1 MGEIEK
7 FFQDKGFP
15 ALRMISIL
23 AICAMMA
30 SLPALADDKG
40 RQQGLKIVVGGD
52 YNYPPYEFIDET
64 GEPAGYS
71 VELTRAIAEVMGFDV
86 EIRLRP
92 WSETRRALEAGDIDA
107 VEGMFYSKERETHFD
122 FSNPHAVVYH
132 AIFAR
137 KSSPPIESLEGLRG
151 KNVIVMRG
159 DIVHDYLSEIGLYG
173 NLTLVETQADALRL
187 LASGKHDYALIA
199 KLPAFHWMN
208 ELKLSNLVT
217 VGPPIL
223 PSKYCY
229 AVKAGDAEVLALF
242 SEGLAMLHESERDKE
257 IYDKWLGPLEP
268 RGVPRSLIVKAAALI
283 LIPLILLLTGSWF
296 WSWRLKSQVDRRTKD
311 LTREIAE
318 RERAEAALQAAHGEL
333 ELRVTERTAELV
345 RANTQ
350 LGQEIEVRKRGEQ
363 ELQRVNRALR
373 VLGASNQAMV
383 QSIDETSFL
392 DEICR
397 IIVEVGG
404 YRLAWVGFAEQDEE
418 RRVRPVAQAGHE
430 EGYLDTVEI
439 TWADTPRGRGPTG
452 AAIRSGRPCVS
463 RNILSD
469 PDYEPW
475 RAEALKRGYNS
486 SIALPLSDEKRCFGV
501 INIYAME
508 AAAFDDEEVNLLV
521 DLASDISFGVKSLR
535 ASADGK
541 KAEEQVWRAKGLLLR
556 VVDGISEPLVMLDNN
571 LRVRMLNE
579 AALKYYQ
586 LASYQDAIG
595 KPCYVVFK
603 GMDSNCD
610 DCYVSAV
617 MSDGEKITLNRNGLF
632 DPSRFELVTVYPL
645 KEKAGEISGCILRIS
660 DTTEQR
666 DVESQLARADRLSSL
681 GQLSGGIAHEIRNP
695 LSGISLFV
703 DVLCD
708 EDRFE
713 RTETELEV
721 FQDIKNN
728 INRIDGII
736 KRVLDFSRKSDV
748 PAQAIDVNQLIRE
761 NLKLWSAKIREA
773 EIELKLS
780 LERDLPAVFGDAIE
794 IQQVVH
800 NLIQNAV
807 ESMSKG
813 GLLGIATRKRVSSFH
828 AGRPVLTI
836 QLQDTGVGIDPKM
849 QEKIFN
855 PFFTTKPSGTG
866 LGLSISHQIIGRHG
880 GVITFISE
888 PGHGTTFTIE
898 LPAA

>member
-1 MGEIEK
+1 MGDTEK
-7 FFQDKGFP
+7 FFQDERFP
-15 ALRMISIL
+15 ALLMVAIL
-23 AICAMMA
+23 VVCLLMA
-30 SLPALADDKG
+30 SLPILAEEKG
-40 RQQGLKIVVGGD
+40 QRQGFKIVVGGD

-64 GEPAGYS
+64 GEPAGYN
-71 VELTRAIAEVMGFDV
+71 VDLTRAIAEVMGFDV

-92 WSETRRALEAGDIDA
+92 WWETLRALKAGDIDA
-107 VEGMFYSKERETHFD
+107 VQGMFYSKERDNRFD

-132 AIFAR
+132 ALFAR
-137 KSSPPIESLEGLRG
+137 KSSPSVESLEGLRG
-151 KNVIVMRG
+151 KDVIVMRG
-159 DIVHDYLSEIGLYG
+159 DIAHDYLLQIGLSS

-199 KLPAFHWMN
+199 KLPASHWMN

-229 AVKAGDAEVLALF
+229 AVKEGDTEVLALF

-268 RGVPRSLIVKAAALI
+268 RGVPRSWIVKTAALI
-283 LIPLILLLTGSWF
+283 LTPLILLLSGSWF
-296 WSWRLKSQVDRRTKD
+296 WSWRLKSQVDRRTTD
-311 LTREIAE
+311 LTREIVE
-318 RERAEAALQAAHGEL
+318 RKRAEAALQAAHSEL
-333 ELRVTERTAELV
+333 ELRVAERTAELV
-345 RANTQ
+345 RANTH
-350 LGQEIEVRKRGEQ
+350 LGQEIEIRKRGEQ
-363 ELQRVNRALR
+363 ELQRVNRTLR

-383 QSIDETSFL
+383 QSTDEKSFL
-392 DEICR
+392 EEICR

-404 YRLAWVGFAEQDEE
+404 YRLAWIGFAEQDKEK
-418 RRVRPVAQAGHE
+418 RVGPVAQAGYE
-430 EGYLDTVEI
+430 EGYLDTIEI
-439 TWADTPRGRGPTG
+439 TWADTPSGRGPTG
-452 AAIRSGRPCVS
+452 AAIRTGRPCVS

-475 RAEALKRGYNS
+475 RDEALKRGYNS
-486 SIALPLSDEKRCFGV
+486 SIALPLSDEKRCFGA
-501 INIYAME
+501 INIYAVE
-508 AAAFDDEEVNLLV
+508 TAAFDDEEVNLLA
-521 DLASDISFGVKSLR
+521 DLASDISFGVRSLR
-535 ASADGK
+535 ASAEGK
-541 KAEEQVWRAKGLLLR
+541 KAEERVWRAKGLLLK
-556 VVDGISEPLVMLDNN
+556 VVDGISEPLVMLDNH

-586 LASYQDAIG
+586 LASYPDAIG
-595 KPCYVVFK
+595 KPCHLVFK
-603 GMDSNCD
+603 GKDSPCV

-666 DVESQLARADRLSSL
+666 DVERQLARADRLSSL
-681 GQLSGGIAHEIRNP
+681 GQLSSGIAHEIRNP

-728 INRIDGII
+728 IHKIDGII
-736 KRVLDFSRKSDV
+736 KRVLDFARRSDV
-748 PAQAIDVNQLIRE
+748 QAQAIDVNHLIRE
-761 NLKLWSAKIREA
+761 NLKLWSAEIRKA
-773 EIELKLS
+773 EIKLKLS
-780 LERDLPAVFGDAIE
+780 LKRDLPVVLGDAIE

-807 ESMSKG
+807 EAMSEG
-813 GLLGIATRKRVSSFH
+813 GLLSIATNKRLSSFH
-828 AGRPVLTI
+828 AGRPVVTI
-836 QLQDTGVGIDPKM
+836 QFQDTGVGIDPKM
-849 QEKIFN
+849 WKKIFN
-855 PFFTTKPSGTG
+855 PFFTTKSLGTG
-866 LGLSISHQIIGRHG
+866 LGLSISHQIIVRHG
-880 GVITFISE
+880 GIITFNSE
-888 PGHGTTFTIE
+888 PGQGTTFTIE
-898 LPAA
+898 LTAA